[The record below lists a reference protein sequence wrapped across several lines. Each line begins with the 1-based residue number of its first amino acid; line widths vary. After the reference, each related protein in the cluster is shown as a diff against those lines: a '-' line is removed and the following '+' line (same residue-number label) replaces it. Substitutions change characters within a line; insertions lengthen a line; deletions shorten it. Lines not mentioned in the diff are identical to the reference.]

1 MSVSFPHV
9 KRRVRGYRVDE
20 VDSFITVAR
29 SAYDS
34 PIAGV
39 ETLTSQA
46 IRATSFG
53 IQKGGYST
61 THVDA
66 ALERLETAFA
76 DRERAIVLATQ
87 GEDAV
92 IAEATELAATL
103 TARFDRK
110 PRHRFRR
117 VSVLAQGYA
126 PKDVD
131 AFTDRLAEFMKTGSG
146 VTIADIRAVTFRS
159 ALGGYEEAQV
169 DAVLD
174 ALIEL
179 LLSLGNN

>member
-1 MSVSFPHV
+1 MSVSFPRV
-9 KRRVRGYRVDE
+9 KRRVRGYRIDE
-20 VDSFITVAR
+20 VDAFISVAR
-29 SAYDS
+29 NAYDS

-87 GEDAV
+87 GEDALV
-92 IAEATELAATL
+92 AEATELARTL
-103 TARFDRK
+103 IARFERK

-117 VSVLAQGYA
+117 VSLFAQGYA

-131 AFTDRLAEFMKTGSG
+131 AFTTRLADFMKTGTG
-146 VTIADIRAVTFRS
+146 VSVGDIRAVTFRS
-159 ALGGYEEAQV
+159 ALGGYDETQV

>member
-1 MSVSFPHV
+1 MSVSFPRV

-92 IAEATELAATL
+92 IAEATELAASL
-103 TARFDRK
+103 TARFDRN
-110 PRHRFRR
+110 PRPRSRS

-126 PKDVD
+126 PIDVD
-131 AFTDRLAEFMKTGSG
+131 AFTGRLAEFMKTGSG

>member
-1 MSVSFPHV
+1 MSVSFPRV

-20 VDSFITVAR
+20 VDAFIAVAR
-29 SAYDS
+29 NAYDS

-39 ETLTSQA
+39 ETLSSQA
-46 IRATSFG
+46 IRATSFAS
-53 IQKGGYST
+53 QKGGYST

-76 DRERAIVLATQ
+76 DRERAIVLATR
-87 GEDAV
+87 GEDAIV
-92 IAEATELAATL
+92 AEATELARTL

-117 VSVLAQGYA
+117 VSFLAQGYA

-131 AFTDRLAEFMKTGSG
+131 AFTERLAEFMRTGSG
-146 VTIADIRAVTFRS
+146 VSVADIRAVTFRS